1 MLKNPHAKLVLA
13 TLISVAAAVSF
24 SACGQKD
31 QTTGQKVDTV
41 IADTKEAAKETQA
54 AVKDGVET
62 AKQATKD
69 AAASAEKS
77 AQQTASATSEG
88 AGKVVVALDDAA
100 ITASIAASFAKDPD
114 LSAIKIDIDTKSGR
128 VTLQGPAPTD
138 LARTRATSIAQSV
151 KGVVSVDNM
160 LTVKRT
166 S

>member
-1 MLKNPHAKLVLA
+1 MSKNPNAKLLLV

-31 QTTGQKVDTV
+31 QTAGQKVDAV
-41 IADTKEAAKETQA
+41 IAETKEAAKDTQA
-54 AVKDGVET
+54 AVKDGVEV

-69 AAASAEKS
+69 AASSVERS
-77 AQQTASATSEG
+77 AQKTASATSDG
-88 AGKVVVALDDAA
+88 ASKVVVAIDDVA
-100 ITASIAASFAKDPD
+100 ITASISASFAKDPD

-166 S
+166 N